1 MTYKY
6 RVTLTGLKGFYRLYH
21 IGSTQSLY
29 AFHKQMRSDME
40 FPQDQLILFKALNA
54 NGDVVARYGLFDLGD
69 GTVDR
74 ITMADTV
81 KNEITSFVYFYDVTN
96 KRSVDITF
104 EGEAESEATAPV
116 LVEVKG
122 PNPIEFIKGYVAF
135 EDLPDP
141 KQALQEAEEA
151 EAEKEGKKKKGGL
164 ADILGIDEDD
174 LDDED
179 DEDEDDEDE
188 YDEDEDEDDIE
199 EEEQIYDEQ
208 EGLD

>member
-6 RVTLTGLKGFYRLYH
+6 RVTLTGLKGFYRLYS

-40 FPQDQLILFKALNA
+40 FPQDQLILFKALDA
-54 NGDVVARYGLFDLGD
+54 EGAVVARYGLFDLGD

-74 ITMADTV
+74 ITMAETLKRGIV
-81 KNEITSFVYFYDVTN
+81 SFVYFYDVTN

-104 EGEAESEATAPV
+104 EGESEIEATAPV
-116 LVEVKG
+116 LTDVKG
-122 PNPIEFIKGYVAF
+122 PNPIEFIKGFVAF

-141 KQALQEAEEA
+141 KKALLEAEEA

-164 ADILGIDEDD
+164 AGILGIDEDD

-179 DEDEDDEDE
+179 LDDEDDE
-188 YDEDEDEDDIE
+188 DEDEDEDDIE
-199 EEEQIYDEQ
+199 EEEQIYDED

>member
-6 RVTLTGLKGFYRLYH
+6 RVTLTGLKGFYRLYS

-40 FPQDQLILFKALNA
+40 FPQDQLILFKALDA
-54 NGDVVARYGLFDLGD
+54 EGAVVARYGLFDLGD

-74 ITMADTV
+74 ITMAETLKRGIV
-81 KNEITSFVYFYDVTN
+81 SFVYFYDVTN

-104 EGEAESEATAPV
+104 EGESELEATAPV
-116 LVEVKG
+116 LTEVKG

-141 KQALQEAEEA
+141 KKALQEAEEA
-151 EAEKEGKKKKGGL
+151 EAEKEGKKRKGGL
-164 ADILGIDEDD
+164 AEMLGIDEDD
-174 LDDED
+174 LDDDEED
-179 DEDEDDEDE
+179 IDDEEDEDDEDDE
-188 YDEDEDEDDIE
+188 DIEEEDQIYDEDE
-199 EEEQIYDEQ
+199 
-208 EGLD
+208 GLE